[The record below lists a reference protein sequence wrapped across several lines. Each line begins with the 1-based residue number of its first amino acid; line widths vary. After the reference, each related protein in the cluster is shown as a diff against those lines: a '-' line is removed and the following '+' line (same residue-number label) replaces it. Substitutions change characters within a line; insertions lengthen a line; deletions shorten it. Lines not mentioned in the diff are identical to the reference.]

1 MTSIA
6 LALALVSAAQ
16 FPPHRARRIAQ
27 VCRPAEIK
35 YALPA
40 GLLAAVAWHES
51 GGRYIE
57 VSEGKAGCGVGPW
70 MLLIPG
76 CYGTIRY
83 VMRRAPLSAH
93 AGAAARLLSR
103 SRKKCQG
110 TKPPAYCARC
120 VWGYYNAGSRTWC
133 GRVLKKLE
141 TIRAAAAAAPS
152 S

>member
-16 FPPHRARRIAQ
+16 FPPHGARRIAQ

-57 VSEGKAGCGVGPW
+57 VSEGKAGCSVGPW

-93 AGAAARLLSR
+93 AGAAARLLAR
-103 SRKKCQG
+103 SRN
-110 TKPPAYCARC
+110 RC
-120 VWGYYNAGSRTWC
+120 RKDKGCLCPWHHYNRGSKTWC

-141 TIRAAAAAAPS
+141 ALRAAAAAAPS